1 MGHLRIRVSLTV
13 AVALLILALAG
24 TMFLVNV
31 QAGREIADSLG
42 DRFLEKTET
51 VVVERLDSFFQPVL
65 TTLRSAQSMAR
76 SGVMTPGLEAG
87 SHDDP
92 RWRRRCP

>member
-42 DRFLEKTET
+42 DRGAAGEELQE
-51 VVVERLDSFFQPVL
+51 L
-65 TTLRSAQSMAR
+65 AR
-76 SGVMTPGLEAG
+76 ALAPISRGT
-87 SHDDP
+87 S
-92 RWRRRCP
+92 

>member
-31 QAGREIADSLG
+31 QAGR
-42 DRFLEKTET
+42 
-51 VVVERLDSFFQPVL
+51 
-65 TTLRSAQSMAR
+65 
-76 SGVMTPGLEAG
+76 
-87 SHDDP
+87 
-92 RWRRRCP
+92 